1 MQNVMTKVFLF
12 QLAQVADSVRCASQ
26 PYMLQ
31 LSVVQP
37 YMLQLSVVLENFYPY
52 SLY

>member
-31 LSVVQP
+31 LSVV
-37 YMLQLSVVLENFYPY
+37 LENFYPY